1 MDLKSLLN
9 SFLNVLLSQI
19 KVKKAAVFQ
28 RQSRQTK
35 KFILTNWLDTE
46 KFPPRSLLEENSEIV
61 KQLSSRMVALT
72 TAELLPVIND
82 KYEKSFLE
90 NFEPGLVV
98 PLHIRWGMIGILIVG
113 PKSDN
118 TGFLGEDIEFLSL
131 LSGQMAV
138 ALENARLHEAEK
150 RAIADLQA
158 TQEQLV
164 HTERLAALGE
174 MSAKIAHEI
183 NNPLGIIKNYLLL
196 INKAKQNEGE
206 SAKYVDI
213 VGQEIDRI
221 SGIVKELLQFHRPQ
235 QIDYKEIN
243 VLNVLED
250 VVNFLS
256 PQLVNSK
263 IKCTRKFSPDSP
275 RVDASAENLKQVFI
289 NILLN
294 AADAMSNGGEITIW
308 AHESQGKLLIQFQD
322 TGPGVP
328 KENLKLIFD
337 PFFTTKEEGKGTG
350 LGLAVCYG
358 IISKHNGTIIFKNT
372 EIGGCVEITLPATG
386 TNRG

>member
-1 MDLKSLLN
+1 
-9 SFLNVLLSQI
+9 
-19 KVKKAAVFQ
+19 
-28 RQSRQTK
+28 
-35 KFILTNWLDTE
+35 
-46 KFPPRSLLEENSEIV
+46 
-61 KQLSSRMVALT
+61 
-72 TAELLPVIND
+72 
-82 KYEKSFLE
+82 
-90 NFEPGLVV
+90 
-98 PLHIRWGMIGILIVG
+98 
-113 PKSDN
+113 
-118 TGFLGEDIEFLSL
+118 
-131 LSGQMAV
+131 
-138 ALENARLHEAEK
+138 
-150 RAIADLQA
+150 
-158 TQEQLV
+158 
-164 HTERLAALGE
+164 

-372 EIGGCVEITLPATG
+372 EIGGCVEITLPAAG